1 MKKINLKDFLKIL
14 IEDGHYK
21 KNNFIS
27 NMMYNL
33 MEVYVRKLSNNFSK
47 LINEK
52 YSYFIKRIADTR
64 TYNLDKESL
73 FMEFNEE
80 ILNG

>member
-1 MKKINLKDFLKIL
+1 
-14 IEDGHYK
+14 
-21 KNNFIS
+21 
-27 NMMYNL
+27 MMYNL
-33 MEVYVRKLSNNFSK
+33 MEFYFIKLSKNFSQ